1 MQKTKDLLIDYSAHR
16 RSKIDRLAN
25 SGLLDNR
32 LVLPRAVL
40 NEAHQLEDSQ
50 DDFIRTRAKRALE
63 LYAS

>member
-1 MQKTKDLLIDYSAHR
+1 MQKTKDLLIDYSALADPR
-16 RSKIDRLAN
+16 LIDLAN